1 MAPQI
6 VLEMVQSVPVEPTDH
21 HDGSPC
27 SLLSLPRVAFGGES
41 VCVHQQQHP
50 QLHQAC
56 NSDCTSS
63 KHFCEV
69 DVGSISSSSSS
80 SRSRPR
86 PKPKLK
92 PNPKQKADT
101 EAGVVPVAE
110 EQAGSQPA
118 QIMLSGTL
126 KQQFWELEVAGESPC
141 KSVAQAVRVHHQQR
155 QSGGSKASSEA
166 VAPPGPP
173 WRLVDAPVMAHEAV
187 APRLEPPIVSQRVL
201 MIVPRRVQAMRLIY
215 L

>member
-1 MAPQI
+1 MCI
-6 VLEMVQSVPVEPTDH
+6 SSSSD
-21 HDGSPC
+21 
-27 SLLSLPRVAFGGES
+27 
-41 VCVHQQQHP
+41 
-50 QLHQAC
+50 
-56 NSDCTSS
+56 NSSIHSCT
-63 KHFCEV
+63 KHFCEM

-80 SRSRPR
+80 SSSRLR
-86 PKPKLK
+86 PK
-92 PNPKQKADT
+92 PKQKADT

-118 QIMLSGTL
+118 QILLYGTL
-126 KQQFWELEVAGESPC
+126 KQQFWELEVTGESPC
-141 KSVAQAVRVHHQQR
+141 KSVAQAVRVHFQQW

-187 APRLEPPIVSQRVL
+187 APRLEPPIVSQRVP
-201 MIVPRRVQAMRLIY
+201 MIMPRRVQAMRLIY